1 MKTQKTNLDSLQFT
15 PKCDRCLKIAEHSDM
30 RCAHCGGNISFDY
43 RQDLPIFDPSRKG
56 LSRFWSR
63 LPLVNPDARISL
75 GEGDTPLV
83 KVDLGHPN
91 LWLKNEMANP
101 TGSHK
106 DRQLSIAIS
115 HAVYLG
121 KKLSVLVSAGSTGLA
136 NAAYT
141 ARAGI
146 KGIIFTGES
155 ARSDRVYPIHILGSE
170 VIRVKGDIDT
180 VIDHLTD
187 LSAQTGVYNSSTA
200 RHINPYQA
208 EGPKT
213 IAYEIYED
221 LGCAPDWMIVPAGG
235 GGTYAAIGRGFIEL
249 FENGLTDRI
258 PRLVG
263 AVPSTYNALEHG
275 HNLGYQSM
283 EEIRKHSIGEGTPTI
298 LAKLAHVYPP
308 DAEDALKMARKIN
321 GYFISAS
328 DEESMDAC
336 QLLAVKVGLYSE
348 PSSGTGIA
356 VLQKFLASG
365 VASATEKV
373 VALVCGSGFRET
385 TTFSEERP
393 FSPEGINLEE
403 MIRFIT
409 R

>member
-1 MKTQKTNLDSLQFT
+1 MKKLNTNLDSLHFT
-15 PKCDRCLKIAEHSDM
+15 PKCDRCLEIAELSAM
-30 RCAHCGGNISFDY
+30 RCTDCGGNIFFEY
-43 RQDLPIFDPSRKG
+43 RQENPMFDHSKKG

-75 GEGDTPLV
+75 GEGDTPLI

-115 HAVYLG
+115 HAVHLG
-121 KKLSVLVSAGSTGLA
+121 KKLSALVSAGSTGLA

-155 ARSDRVYPIHILGSE
+155 ARNDRVYPIHILGSE

-187 LSAQTGVYNSSTA
+187 LSSQTGIYNSSTA

-213 IAYEIYED
+213 IAYEIYEQ

-283 EEIRKHSIGEGTPTI
+283 AEVKKHAIGEGVPTI

-321 GYFISAS
+321 GYFLSAS
-328 DEESMDAC
+328 DAESLDAC
-336 QLLAVKVGLYSE
+336 QSLAEKVGLYTE

-356 VLQKFLASG
+356 VLEKFLASG
-365 VASATEKV
+365 AAKPSEKV
-373 VALVCGSGFRET
+373 VVMVCGSGFRET
-385 TTFSEERP
+385 NTFSEERA
-393 FSPEGINLEE
+393 FTPEAINLEE